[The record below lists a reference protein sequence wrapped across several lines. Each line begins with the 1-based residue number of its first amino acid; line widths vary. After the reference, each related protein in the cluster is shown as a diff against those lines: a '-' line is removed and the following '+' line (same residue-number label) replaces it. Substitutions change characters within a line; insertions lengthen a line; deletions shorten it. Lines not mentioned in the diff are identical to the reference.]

1 MTDFGEDEVNREVDD
16 QGMAIL
22 ADEMKDQMRRESS
35 IVPTEDELEAK
46 TQAAIAVMSP
56 EAVNERMVALYKDMI
71 KVRAQHQVLMNF
83 IQIKKDIKNL
93 IESEFAESEE
103 TPDYHNH
110 PETNPEVVDAF
121 HDF

>member
-1 MTDFGEDEVNREVDD
+1 
-16 QGMAIL
+16 
-22 ADEMKDQMRRESS
+22 
-35 IVPTEDELEAK
+35 VPTEDELEAK

-56 EAVNERMVALYKDMI
+56 EAVNERMLALYKDMI
-71 KVRAQHQVLMNF
+71 KERAQHQVLMNF

-93 IESEFAESEE
+93 IESEFAEGEDA
-103 TPDYHNH
+103 PDYHNH